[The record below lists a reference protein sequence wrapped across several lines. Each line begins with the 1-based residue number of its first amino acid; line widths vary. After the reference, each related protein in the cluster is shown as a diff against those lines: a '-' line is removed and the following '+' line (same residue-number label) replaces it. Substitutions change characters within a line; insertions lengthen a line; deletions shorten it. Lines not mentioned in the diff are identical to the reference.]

1 MKNNLSEQ
9 PLESLEKQKKLLK
22 GAAIGLGIVLLLA
35 FCIIMY
41 VAINK
46 HKYGLL
52 AILPGSILTLL
63 PIIIRFAQINT
74 ELNVRKT
81 P

>member
-35 FCIIMY
+35 FVSLCMLQL
-41 VAINK
+41 IN
-46 HKYGLL
+46 
-52 AILPGSILTLL
+52 
-63 PIIIRFAQINT
+63 INM
-74 ELNVRKT
+74 VY
-81 P
+81 

>member
-22 GAAIGLGIVLLLA
+22 GAAIGLGIVLFLA

-52 AILPGSILTLL
+52 AILPGSMLTLL

-74 ELNVRKT
+74 ELKARKT

>member
-22 GAAIGLGIVLLLA
+22 GAAIGLGIVLFFA
-35 FCIIMY
+35 FSIIMF

-52 AILPGSILTLL
+52 AILPGSMLTLL

-74 ELNVRKT
+74 ELKARKT